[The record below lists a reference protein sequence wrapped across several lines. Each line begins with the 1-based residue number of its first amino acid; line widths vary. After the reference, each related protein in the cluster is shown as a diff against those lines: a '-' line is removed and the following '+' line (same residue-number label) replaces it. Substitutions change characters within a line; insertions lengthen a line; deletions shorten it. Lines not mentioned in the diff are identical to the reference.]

1 MSQLTIAQGKRLSNA
16 TWLAKAQIQPS
27 GEVLMT
33 ASEEDLTPV
42 EVYWYPD
49 GEIKVIL
56 KGGGPAAIEQFYRNQ
71 DNVIA
76 KFVPRD

>member
-1 MSQLTIAQGKRLSNA
+1 MSQLTIEQGKKLSNA

-27 GEVLMT
+27 GEVLMA
-33 ASEEDLTPV
+33 ASDEELAPV

-56 KGGGPAAIEQFYRNQ
+56 KGGGPAAIEQFYR
-71 DNVIA
+71 DKDKVIA